1 MKKYQ
6 FECVEPD
13 HAEYE
18 DYSSRFESYNR
29 EKSGWSIETFS
40 IVKRNDEAIIAG
52 GRGYIYLGAL
62 EIRGLWVDESIR
74 GNGIGSV
81 LLSAIEDEART
92 REATKAMLYTY
103 FGKMKDSTK
112 LTATE
117 NLGGSNSQQVTT
129 ELIWRKACE

>member
-40 IVKRNDEAIIAG
+40 IVKRYGEAIIAG

-74 GNGIGSV
+74 GNGIGSA

-103 FGKMKDSTK
+103 SWQAEGFYKAHGYREFGRFKFPAGHYRIDMEKS
-112 LTATE
+112 L
-117 NLGGSNSQQVTT
+117 
-129 ELIWRKACE
+129 